1 MEAKNADLSAL
12 RIDRAAVRLA
22 TSGAL
27 GSAVPVRL
35 TAATLVSPMRSGAV
49 LVASGYVVAQRKAAV
64 ASKGTGRLVYLGVVE
79 GDRVRAG
86 QVIARVEDADVR
98 AQLAEAQANLDL
110 SRADLRDAERALA
123 REHMLMDSNSTSQAS
138 YDAAEA
144 RYQRVKANIA
154 VAQAALQSA
163 QVALENTVI
172 RAPFDGTVL
181 TKNADVGEVVAPL
194 AASAFSKSAVVTVAD
209 LRSLQ
214 VEADVA
220 ESNLEAV
227 SPGQPCEIVL
237 DAYPDARYPGS
248 VAMIVPTADRA
259 KATVQVKVAFRS
271 YDARVLP
278 EMSAKVH
285 FLPRPSRVAVDTQPV
300 LVVPGTAV
308 VERNGRSVVLVVER
322 GRAVEVPVVVGLPV
336 LTAFENVELPMLLA
350 PLSKDERKK
359 HVKTALTLVGL
370 ADRMRHYPRQLSG
383 GQEQR
388 VAIARAIAT
397 DPTILVADEPTG
409 DLDRKSAEEVL
420 TLLERLNKEFKKTIV
435 MVTHDPHAAERSEEH
450 TSELQSRQYLVC
462 RLLLE

>member
-1 MEAKNADLSAL
+1 MEAKNADLSGL
-12 RIDRAAVRLA
+12 RINRAADATPSSKGLPRGLA
-22 TSGAL
+22 AGLAAGGVIALLAVLLLTTGAL

-35 TAATLVSPMRSGAV
+35 TPATMVSPMRSGAV
-49 LVASGYVVAQRKAAV
+49 LIASGYVVAQRKAAV

-79 GDRVRAG
+79 GDRVRTG
-86 QVIARVEDADVR
+86 QVIARIEDADVK
-98 AQLAEAQANLDL
+98 AQLAQAEANVQL
-110 SRADLRDAERALA
+110 SRAELHDAERSLA
-123 REHMLMDSNSTSQAS
+123 RERFLSDSGASSQAS
-138 YDAAEA
+138 LDAAEA
-144 RYQRVKANIA
+144 RYQRVKAGIA
-154 VAQAALQSA
+154 AAEAAVQAA

-194 AASAFSKSAVVTVAD
+194 AASAFSKSAVVTIAD

-227 SPGQPCEIVL
+227 SPGQPCAIVL

-308 VERNGRSVVLVVER
+308 VERNGPSGVFGVER
-322 GRAVEVPVVVGLPV
+322 GRAVEVPVVVG
-336 LTAFENVELPMLLA
+336 
-350 PLSKDERKK
+350 RQ
-359 HVKTALTLVGL
+359 VG
-370 ADRMRHYPRQLSG
+370 SS
-383 GQEQR
+383 
-388 VAIARAIAT
+388 VAIREGLHPGVHVVDSVGARLRGGA
-397 DPTILVADEPTG
+397 
-409 DLDRKSAEEVL
+409 K
-420 TLLERLNKEFKKTIV
+420 
-435 MVTHDPHAAERSEEH
+435 VTV
-450 TSELQSRQYLVC
+450 Q
-462 RLLLE
+462 

>member
-1 MEAKNADLSAL
+1 MEAKNADLAAL
-12 RIDRAAVRLA
+12 RINRSPEPAAGASPRRARRWLAIGLPAGMVVLAAAVALA
-22 TSGAL
+22 GGAL
-27 GSAVPVRL
+27 SPALAVHL
-35 TAATLVSPMRSGAV
+35 TPATLVSPVRAGAV

-86 QVIARVEDADVR
+86 QVIARIEDADVR
-98 AQLAEAQANLDL
+98 AQLAQAQANVQL
-110 SRADLRDAERALA
+110 SRAELHDAERSLA
-123 REHMLMDSNSTSQAS
+123 RERLLGDSGFSSQAS
-138 YDAAEA
+138 LDAADA
-144 RYQRVKANIA
+144 RHQRVKAGIA
-154 VAQAALQSA
+154 AAEAAVDAA

-237 DAYPDARYPGS
+237 DAYPDVRYPGV
-248 VAMIVPTADRA
+248 VAKIVPTADRA

-308 VERNGRSVVLVVER
+308 TERNGRAVVFVVER
-322 GRAVEVPVVVGLPV
+322 GRAVEVPVVAGRQVG
-336 LTAFENVELPMLLA
+336 
-350 PLSKDERKK
+350 S
-359 HVKTALTLVGL
+359 
-370 ADRMRHYPRQLSG
+370 S
-383 GQEQR
+383 
-388 VAIARAIAT
+388 VAIREGLRPGVQVVDSVSARLRGGA
-397 DPTILVADEPTG
+397 
-409 DLDRKSAEEVL
+409 K
-420 TLLERLNKEFKKTIV
+420 
-435 MVTHDPHAAERSEEH
+435 VTV
-450 TSELQSRQYLVC
+450 Q
-462 RLLLE
+462 

>member
-12 RIDRAAVRLA
+12 RINRAADAGAATPSPSPGARRWLA
-22 TSGAL
+22 IGLPVAAVVVLAAVLVATGGAL

-35 TAATLVSPMRSGAV
+35 TPATMVSPIRSGAV
-49 LVASGYVVAQRKAAV
+49 LIASGYVVAQRKAAV

-86 QVIARVEDADVR
+86 QIIARIEDADVR
-98 AQLAEAQANLDL
+98 AQLAQAQANLDL
-110 SRADLRDAERALA
+110 SRADLRDAQRALA
-123 REHMLMDSNSTSQAS
+123 RERMLLDSNFTSQAS

-144 RYQRVKANIA
+144 RYERVKAGIA
-154 VAQAALQSA
+154 VAQAAVQA
-163 QVALENTVI
+163 AEVQLENTVI

-194 AASAFSKSAVVTVAD
+194 AGSAFSKSAVVTIAD

-220 ESNLEAV
+220 ESNLEAI

-237 DAYPDARYPGS
+237 DAYPDVRYPGV
-248 VAMIVPTADRA
+248 VARIVPTADRA

-308 VERNGRSVVLVVER
+308 TERSGRSVVFVVER
-322 GRAVEVPVVVGLPV
+322 GRAVEVPVVVG
-336 LTAFENVELPMLLA
+336 
-350 PLSKDERKK
+350 RQ
-359 HVKTALTLVGL
+359 VG
-370 ADRMRHYPRQLSG
+370 SS
-383 GQEQR
+383 
-388 VAIARAIAT
+388 VAIREGLRPGVQVVDSISARLHGGAK
-397 DPTILVADEPTG
+397 V
-409 DLDRKSAEEVL
+409 KV
-420 TLLERLNKEFKKTIV
+420 
-435 MVTHDPHAAERSEEH
+435 
-450 TSELQSRQYLVC
+450 Q
-462 RLLLE
+462 

>member
-12 RIDRAAVRLA
+12 RIDRAADPAAPTPGVRRWLVIGLPVGGVVVLAAVLLA

-35 TAATLVSPMRSGAV
+35 TPATLVSPMRSGAV

-86 QVIARVEDADVR
+86 QVIARVEDADVK
-98 AQLAEAQANLDL
+98 AQLAQAQANVQV
-110 SRADLRDAERALA
+110 SRAELHDAERSLA
-123 REHMLMDSNSTSQAS
+123 RERLLSDSGFSSQAS
-138 YDAAEA
+138 LDAAEA
-144 RYQRVKANIA
+144 RYERVRAGIA
-154 VAQAALQSA
+154 AAEAAVEAA
-163 QVALENTVI
+163 QVALENTVV

-220 ESNLEAV
+220 ESNLEAI
-227 SPGQPCEIVL
+227 SPDQPCEIVL
-237 DAYPDARYPGS
+237 DAYPDVRYPGV
-248 VAMIVPTADRA
+248 VAKIVPTADRA
-259 KATVQVKVAFRS
+259 KATVQVKVAFRA

-285 FLPRPSRVAVDTQPV
+285 FLPRPTRVAVDTQPV

-308 VERNGRSVVLVVER
+308 AERNGRSVVFVVEA
-322 GRAVEVPVVVGLPV
+322 GRAVEVPVVVG
-336 LTAFENVELPMLLA
+336 
-350 PLSKDERKK
+350 
-359 HVKTALTLVGL
+359 
-370 ADRMRHYPRQLSG
+370 RQLGSSVAVREGLHPGALVVDSVGARLRG
-383 GQEQR
+383 G
-388 VAIARAIAT
+388 A
-397 DPTILVADEPTG
+397 
-409 DLDRKSAEEVL
+409 K
-420 TLLERLNKEFKKTIV
+420 
-435 MVTHDPHAAERSEEH
+435 VTV
-450 TSELQSRQYLVC
+450 Q
-462 RLLLE
+462 